1 MLRMRISSSRA
12 CSVHASAPG
21 AYAQHDL
28 KALFKF
34 EIFTLYAEHTRKEL
48 VRMLSIRIS
57 SSARISRI
65 FAKTSPKQS
74 FLVKENEHFGLA
86 FAKTGSINLGT
97 GDFIRLSIRVR
108 NFAALNEPLLNKIF
122 VF

>member
-12 CSVHASAPG
+12 CSVHASVPG

-34 EIFTLYAEHTRKEL
+34 EIFTLYAERTRKEL

-57 SSARISRI
+57 SSARI
-65 FAKTSPKQS
+65 FAKTSPEQS
-74 FLVKENEHFGLA
+74 FLVKETSILGLLSR
-86 FAKTGSINLGT
+86 KLG
-97 GDFIRLSIRVR
+97 L
-108 NFAALNEPLLNKIF
+108 
-122 VF
+122 